1 MKTEHLREFAVLARH
16 LNFTVAAKELF
27 IAQST
32 LSAHMAQLEEE
43 LGFDLIERK
52 GDVRLTV
59 AGSMFL
65 EKAGEALDILDQSAA
80 QCRSFATG
88 TSSDS
93 SLRIAMQTPPPDFAR
108 RLKNSVDF
116 PFTFVFHDY
125 QAPFF
130 SMFANDE
137 ADLLCIY
144 DYRPFPALCHEA
156 NRLGLTARTIAG
168 APASITMS
176 AANPLASKNP
186 LVREDLHGATIVVN
200 SAPDYER
207 WKDLVGA
214 MLGNDLNLTFEL
226 DPVGDLNNL
235 AFSDH
240 GNRLHVCSR
249 ELNDQYLG
257 RRNDVKIVKAIEG
270 IDLRIPQVAVWHR
283 DADPVL
289 LARINAFCR
298 CWNEFAES
306 AIGE

>member
-43 LGFDLIERK
+43 LGFELIERK

-65 EKAGEALDILDQSAA
+65 EKVGEALDILDRSAA
-80 QCRSFATG
+80 QCLALTG
-88 TSSDS
+88 DASNDAP
-93 SLRIAMQTPPPDFAR
+93 LRISMQTPPPSFAR
-108 RLKNSVDF
+108 RLKESVDF
-116 PFTFVFHDY
+116 PFKFVFHDY
-125 QAPFF
+125 QDPFF

-137 ADLLCIY
+137 ADLLCNY
-144 DYRPFPALCHEA
+144 DYRPFPSLCREA
-156 NRLGLTARTIAG
+156 DRLGLTACTAAG

-176 AANPLASKNP
+176 VGNPLASKNP
-186 LVREDLHGATIVVN
+186 LVREDLRGATVVVN

-207 WKDLVGA
+207 WKTLVGT
-214 MLGNDLNLTFEL
+214 MLGDDLGLSFEL

-240 GNRLHVCSR
+240 KNRLHVCSR

-257 RRNDVKIVKAIEG
+257 RRSDVKIVTTVEG
-270 IDLRIPQVAVWHR
+270 IDLRIPQVVVWR
-283 DADPVL
+283 KEASPAL
-289 LARINAFCR
+289 LARIKAFCR
-298 CWNEFAES
+298 CWNEFSES
-306 AIGE
+306 AIWE